1 LRGESPQAQEIQAE
15 RALHHVHDVALDGE
29 RQGTP
34 PDPRPEG
41 TAGMIFSELRARG
54 WECGC
59 YAACMCALVLLL
71 ATGVQTLRLH
81 YVEGRNTKLAQVLG
95 HATADA
101 QIAARKAEAEKAQ
114 AIATIAD
121 KYEQDK
127 RDADE
132 AQKRLVADLRAGNV
146 RLQNRWRG
154 CVSDIAATAAE
165 RDAAAADR
173 DASAARVVRAARDAD
188 DQIRALQAIVK
199 ADRK

>member
-1 LRGESPQAQEIQAE
+1 MTPKPAT
-15 RALHHVHDVALDGE
+15 VALLGGW
-29 RQGTP
+29 RA
-34 PDPRPEG
+34 
-41 TAGMIFSELRARG
+41 TAFAGL
-54 WECGC
+54 
-59 YAACMCALVLLL
+59 ALILLA
-71 ATGVQTLRLH
+71 ATGVQTARLH
-81 YVEGRNTKLAQVLG
+81 YQEGRNANLAAALG
-95 HATADA
+95 KAQADA

-132 AQKRLVADLRAGNV
+132 AQKRLVGDLRAGAV
-146 RLQNRWRG
+146 KLQDRWRG
-154 CVSDIAATAAE
+154 CVSDAAATAAE

>member
-1 LRGESPQAQEIQAE
+1 VTPKPAT
-15 RALHHVHDVALDGE
+15 VALLGGW
-29 RQGTP
+29 RA
-34 PDPRPEG
+34 
-41 TAGMIFSELRARG
+41 TAFAGL
-54 WECGC
+54 
-59 YAACMCALVLLL
+59 ALILLA
-71 ATGVQTLRLH
+71 ATGVQTARLH
-81 YVEGRNTKLAQVLG
+81 YQEGRNAKLAAALG
-95 HATADA
+95 KAQADA

-127 RDADE
+127 RESDE
-132 AQKRLVADLRAGNV
+132 AQKRLVADLRAGAV
-146 RLQNRWRG
+146 KLQNRWRG
-154 CVSDIAATAAE
+154 CVSDVAATAAE